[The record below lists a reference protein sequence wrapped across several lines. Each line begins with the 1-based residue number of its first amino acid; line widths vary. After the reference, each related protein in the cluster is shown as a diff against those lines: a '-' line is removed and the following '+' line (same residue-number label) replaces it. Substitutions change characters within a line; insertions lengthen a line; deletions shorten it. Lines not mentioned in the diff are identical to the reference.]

1 MQQATRHRED
11 SHADSY
17 TTRRDVTPTGK
28 GISMKKRN
36 SLRSL
41 AAKDGAILVRR
52 RGRLFVINKKHPRWT
67 ARQG

>member
-1 MQQATRHRED
+1 
-11 SHADSY
+11 
-17 TTRRDVTPTGK
+17 
-28 GISMKKRN
+28 MKKRS

-41 AAKDGAILVRR
+41 AAKDAAIVVRR